1 MGGWNRGLSSWNK
14 GLTKE
19 NDSRVAKISSSL
31 KGRPKSNESKRKNSI
46 AHQGKPAWNTGLTK
60 ETDPRIAKKVANSE
74 SRKGSKNP
82 FYGMYHSL
90 ETRKNISEASKGR
103 IHSIEARK
111 KISESLKGRP
121 RTTPIWNKGLT
132 KETDPRVLKISFPKN
147 PETRKKLSEAK
158 KGIFPSEATRIKLS
172 ESKKGNKNS
181 LGFHHSEDTRK
192 KMSLNHRKYQ
202 SIESRKKISEAK
214 KRDIKNIEMLRN
226 MTIKK
231 PTKPQLKLF
240 ETIKTRFP
248 DKEVVMEQIV
258 KTPVGHKFIDV
269 AIPDLKLGFE
279 WDEPTYHGIFRGS
292 KEKDAERH
300 RLIEA
305 EGWQLTHYSNILEL
319 KK

>member
-14 GLTKE
+14 GLTKK

-46 AHQGKPAWNTGLTK
+46 AHQGKPAWNTGLRKDTDERVKRNGKKISKSKKGHVKIWNKGKTK
-60 ETDPRIAKKVANSE
+60 ETDPGVA
-74 SRKGSKNP
+74 
-82 FYGMYHSL
+82 
-90 ETRKNISEASKGR
+90 
-103 IHSIEARK
+103 
-111 KISESLKGRP
+111 
-121 RTTPIWNKGLT
+121 
-132 KETDPRVLKISFPKN
+132 
-147 PETRKKLSEAK
+147 
-158 KGIFPSEATRIKLS
+158 
-172 ESKKGNKNS
+172 
-181 LGFHHSEDTRK
+181 
-192 KMSLNHRKYQ
+192 
-202 SIESRKKISEAK
+202 KISEAK

-248 DKEVVMEQIV
+248 DKEVVMEQLV

-305 EGWQLTHYSNILEL
+305 EGWQLTHYSDILEF